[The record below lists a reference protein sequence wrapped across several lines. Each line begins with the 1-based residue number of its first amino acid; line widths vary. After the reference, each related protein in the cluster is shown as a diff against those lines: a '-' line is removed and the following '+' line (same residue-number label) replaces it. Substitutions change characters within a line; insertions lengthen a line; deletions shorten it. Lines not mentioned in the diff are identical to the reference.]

1 MKLLEEE
8 TAKRLEEEIR
18 KNVEEKLNSEEVKLE
33 IERRTEE
40 AQKKLFGDVAAQ
52 LEKEKEAALMEARQ
66 KEVRILDISQILTF
80 LIFVEW
86 LLKLCLVSFVFI
98 LCGSS
103 N

>member
-40 AQKKLFGDVAAQ
+40 ARKKLFGDVAAQ

-66 KEVRILDISQILTF
+66 KEVRISDISQILTF
-80 LIFVEW
+80 LISVEW
-86 LLKLCLVSFVFI
+86 LLKVCFVSFVFI
-98 LCGSS
+98 LYGSAT
-103 N
+103 

>member
-40 AQKKLFGDVAAQ
+40 ARKKLFGDVAAQ

-66 KEVRILDISQILTF
+66 KEVRISDISQILTF
-80 LIFVEW
+80 LISVEW
-86 LLKLCLVSFVFI
+86 LLKVCFVSFVFI
-98 LCGSS
+98 LYGSS
-103 N
+103 T